1 LSLQAYCLTMS
12 NMVNSK
18 KENTLGIRVD
28 DTMLAVLEK
37 LAKKEE
43 RSVSAVARILISEAL
58 KVRGIK

>member
-1 LSLQAYCLTMS
+1 
-12 NMVNSK
+12 MVNSK